1 MSGYTIDKDDFESIF
16 RENYTRLYY
25 FALQFVGEDEA
36 ARDIV
41 SEAFWAAWKNR
52 KGIDGTRISSYLYV
66 CVKNKSLT
74 HLKRSQNSLPIETP
88 AAILATEENEEK
100 WKEREERYSEMEQEI
115 SKMSSRTRF
124 VLQQCYLEG
133 HTYKEVAAMLN
144 ITTDGV
150 KKHIT
155 KALAQLRGH
164 FNIEK
169 HKR

>member
-1 MSGYTIDKDDFESIF
+1 MSEYTIDKDYFECIF

-25 FALQFVGEDEA
+25 FALQFVEDDEA

-52 KGIDGTRISSYLYV
+52 KSIDDARINSYLYV
-66 CVKNKSLT
+66 CIKNKSLT
-74 HLKRSQNSLPIETP
+74 YIKKSRNSLPIETT
-88 AAILATEENEEK
+88 ATTLATEENEEK
-100 WKEREERYSEMEQEI
+100 WKEREERYTEIEQEI
-115 SKMSSRTRF
+115 NNMSSKTRF

-133 HTYKEVAAMLN
+133 HTYKEVAAMLH

-164 FNIEK
+164 FNIDK
-169 HKR
+169 HKQ